1 MIGKIL
7 LTLSVIVLAWL
18 VVRNRQ
24 RRMALMTAR
33 PPAAKPAVPSSGSW
47 RVGVYLFVAAM
58 ILVSGVLIYQRW
70 QDGDQVV
77 TVRVVDTQSGRSVT
91 YQARRNEVE
100 ERHFVTLDGREVSVA
115 ETERIE
121 VERSDDRR

>member
-7 LTLSVIVLAWL
+7 LTLSVIALAWL

-24 RRMALMTAR
+24 RRMAMIAVQPPAR
-33 PPAAKPAVPSSGSW
+33 PAASGGSW
-47 RVGVYLFVAAM
+47 RLGVYLFLAAM
-58 ILVSGVLIYQRW
+58 VLVSGVLIYQRW
-70 QDGDQVV
+70 QDGDRVV

-91 YQARRNEVE
+91 YQARRKDVQ
-100 ERHFVTLDGREVSVA
+100 ERHFLTLDGREVSVA

-121 VERSDDRR
+121 LQRKREEAR

>member
-1 MIGKIL
+1 
-7 LTLSVIVLAWL
+7 
-18 VVRNRQ
+18 
-24 RRMALMTAR
+24 
-33 PPAAKPAVPSSGSW
+33 VPSSGGW

>member
-1 MIGKIL
+1 MISKIL

-24 RRMALMTAR
+24 RRMALMTAQ
-33 PPAAKPAVPSSGSW
+33 PPAAKPAAQASGSW

-91 YQARRNEVE
+91 YRARRSEVE

>member
-7 LTLSVIVLAWL
+7 LTLCVIVLAWL
-18 VVRNRQ
+18 VIRNRQ
-24 RRMALMTAR
+24 RRMAMIAAR
-33 PPAAKPAVPSSGSW
+33 PPAGPAASGSGSW
-47 RVGVYLFVAAM
+47 RLGVYLFVAAM
-58 ILVSGVLIYQRW
+58 VLVSGVLIYQRW
-70 QDGDQVV
+70 QHGDRVV

-91 YQARRNEVE
+91 YQARRKDVE

-121 VERSDDRR
+121 LQRMREEAR

>member
-24 RRMALMTAR
+24 RRMALMAAR
-33 PPAAKPAVPSSGSW
+33 PPAASPAVQASGSW
-47 RVGVYLFVAAM
+47 RVGVYLFLAAM
-58 ILVSGVLIYQRW
+58 LLVSGVLIYQRW

-91 YQARRNEVE
+91 YRARRNEVD

-121 VERSDDRR
+121 VERSGDRR